1 MDVFALNLRHLRAV
15 VEISRCGSI
24 SGAAAAVNL
33 TQPAITQ
40 ALAKLESGIGQPLFV
55 RRADGMSATAAAEL
69 LVPRAEAALSHVVS
83 GRVTMA
89 QLRALVAIADAGS
102 YAGASAAT
110 GLSQPSLHRA
120 VGDLSLVLK
129 RELVT
134 RRGKGIALTDAG
146 RNLARRFRLALAEL
160 TAAISELNALQGRE
174 TGRIAIGAMP
184 LSRARLLPAAVSAFH
199 RAYPDVRISIVE
211 GAFHELVEPL
221 RDGGLDLVIGALRD
235 PSPGPDLDQSVLF
248 EDRPA
253 VIARHTHPIQG
264 SDMEAL
270 AKYPWIVPSRGTP
283 LRGQWE
289 RMFADAGIA
298 PPRVPIE
305 CGSVITIRQILMDS
319 DFLTLLSPDQV
330 AVELEAGWLRR
341 ICDVPP
347 GLVRRIGLTTRA
359 NWRPT
364 ARQASFIELLGIH
377 AGGS

>member
-1 MDVFALNLRHLRAV
+1 MDVFALNLRHLHAI

-24 SGAAAAVNL
+24 SGAATAVNL

-40 ALAKLESGIGQPLFV
+40 ALAKLESGIDQPLFV
-55 RRADGMSATAAAEL
+55 RRADGMSPTPAAGL
-69 LVPRAEAALSHVVS
+69 LVPRAEAALSHVAS

-89 QLRALVAIADAGS
+89 QLRALVAMADAGS

-120 VGDLSLVLK
+120 VGDLSLALR

-146 RNLARRFRLALAEL
+146 RNLARRFRLAVAEL

-199 RAYPDVRISIVE
+199 RAYPYVYISIVE

-221 RDGGLDLVIGALRD
+221 RDGALDLIIGALRD
-235 PSPGPDLDQSVLF
+235 PTPGPDLDQSVLF
-248 EDRPA
+248 EDRP
-253 VIARHTHPIQG
+253 VVLARHSHPMQG
-264 SDMEAL
+264 SDL
-270 AKYPWIVPSRGTP
+270 ARLAQYPWIMPSPGTP

-289 RMFADAGIA
+289 RMFAEAGIA

-341 ICDVPP
+341 ICDAPP

-364 ARQASFIELLGIH
+364 ARQKSFIELLGRQ
-377 AGGS
+377 ADRS